1 MTARALEG
9 VRVLDFTQMM
19 MGPWATQFLGDMGA
33 DVVKIERPGVGEWER
48 GLRAMGE
55 LLEGQSPFFL
65 AMNRNKRSVAL
76 DLKHPKARDVVLRLA
91 EGSDLMVENFRPGVM
106 DRLGIGYDDVRAVNP
121 SIVYVSGTGFGPDG
135 PYVSRPGQDLL
146 IQSMSGL
153 AAYGGRRDD
162 PPTPSGSSIVDAST
176 ALLLAFSSMVGL
188 FHRQRT
194 GEGQRI
200 DVSLFNT
207 AVALQCQ
214 EIAAFLNMQRR
225 FDRSEAGVA
234 GAWLSA
240 PFGIYRTKDR
250 PIAIAMASLA
260 VVGELIGA
268 PELAAFDDGDR
279 AYDDRDDAYRIV
291 QDRLLTGTAAE
302 WLEIL
307 ATRDIWAAPVNTFED
322 LVDDPQVAHNELIRT
337 VEHPAGGEI
346 RVVGVP
352 MRFSATPGDIRSG
365 PPAVGQ
371 HTDDVL
377 ADAGFS
383 SEEIAALRE
392 DGATG

>member
-1 MTARALEG
+1 VTRALEG

-33 DVVKIERPGVGEWER
+33 DVVKIERPGAGEWER

-55 LLEGQSPFFL
+55 LLDGQSPFFL
-65 AMNRNKRSVAL
+65 AMNRNKRSVAI
-76 DLKHPKARDVVLRLA
+76 DLKHPRGRDVVLRLA
-91 EGSDLMVENFRPGVM
+91 ERSDLVVENFRPDVM
-106 DRLGIGYDDVRAVNP
+106 DRLGIGYDDLRSVNP

-135 PYVSRPGQDLL
+135 PYVGRPGQDLL
-146 IQSMSGL
+146 IQSMTGL

-176 ALLLAFSSMVGL
+176 ALLLAYSAMVGL
-188 FHRQRT
+188 FHRERT

-207 AVALQCQ
+207 AIALQCQ
-214 EIAAFLNMQRR
+214 EIAAFLNMGKP
-225 FDRSEAGVA
+225 FERSEAGIG

-240 PFGIYRTKDR
+240 PFGIYLTADR

-268 PELAAFDDGDR
+268 PELAEYDEGNR
-279 AYDDRDDAYRIV
+279 AYDERDDVYRIV
-291 QDRLLTGTAAE
+291 QERLIERPAAD

-307 ATRDIWAAPVNTFED
+307 ATKDVWAAPVQTFDD
-322 LVDDPQVAHNELIRT
+322 LVDDPQVEHNRLLET
-337 VEHPAGGEI
+337 VRHPSGGDL

-352 MRFSATPGDIRSG
+352 MRFSETPGEIRSG
-365 PPAVGQ
+365 PPAVGA
-371 HTDDVL
+371 HTDEVL
-377 ADAGFS
+377 SEAGFS
-383 SEEIAALRE
+383 DAEIRALRD
-392 DGATG
+392 DGLMGS